1 MVSIDIGLST
11 LAVFVPASIA
21 LILAPGPDSLYV
33 LTRSIGGGQRNGLAS
48 ALGTST
54 GILVHTTAAVLGL
67 SAILRTSALAYTVVK
82 YAGALYL
89 LYLGVQTIRHKE
101 DFDLQVD
108 DADTD
113 AEADSGGGVGGEIS
127 TDVDTVESY
136 RRGVVINVLNPK
148 VAVFFLALLPQ
159 FVTPGAGAWL
169 DMSLLGVTFT
179 VLTMCYLGTLALV
192 SSRVKAVL
200 TNRPRVT
207 DAIRWAA
214 GSVIIGFG
222 IELAIDERVSG

>member
-33 LTRSIGGGQRNGLAS
+33 LTRSIGGGQRNGFAS

-89 LYLGVQTIRHKE
+89 LYLGVQTIRRKE

-148 VAVFFLALLPQ
+148 VAVFFLAFLPQ